1 MASAFPH
8 SHDHDAPL
16 TKLSLEDLVSVLKRE
31 GMRMTANRH
40 HILRV
45 LLNADTP
52 LSLEE
57 IQTGAERLGSRPD
70 FATVF
75 RLMLVLEK
83 LKLAHK
89 VNLGRSTSHYELL
102 DPQRHHDHLVC
113 VDCGKVT
120 LIEDR
125 CPVEKLERKLA
136 KDYGYTGL
144 KHSLEFFGHCFE
156 CTHTA

>member
-1 MASAFPH
+1 MAPASSH

-16 TKLSLEDLVSVLKRE
+16 EKLSLEDLVGALKR
-31 GMRMTANRH
+31 GGIRMTANRR

-45 LLNADTP
+45 LLAADAP

-57 IQTGAERLGSRPD
+57 IQVGAGHLGSRPD

-102 DPQRHHDHLVC
+102 DPQKHHDHLVC

-120 LIEDR
+120 LIEDG

-136 KDYGYTGL
+136 KDYGYSGI
-144 KHSLEFFGHCFE
+144 KHSLEFFGHCSE
-156 CTHTA
+156 CTQAA

>member
-1 MASAFPH
+1 MAPASSH

-16 TKLSLEDLVSVLKRE
+16 EQLSLEDLVGALKRG
-31 GMRMTANRH
+31 GMRMTSNRR

-45 LLNADTP
+45 LLAAGAP

-57 IQTGAERLGSRPD
+57 IQVGAERLGSRPD

-102 DPQRHHDHLVC
+102 DPRKHHDHLVC

-120 LIEDR
+120 LIEER

-136 KDYGYTGL
+136 KDYGYSGI

-156 CTHTA
+156 CTRAA

>member
-1 MASAFPH
+1 MAQASSH
-8 SHDHDAPL
+8 SHDHGTPL
-16 TKLSLEDLVSVLKRE
+16 EQLTLEGLVSVLKGR

-40 HILRV
+40 SILRV
-45 LLNADTP
+45 LLESDEP
-52 LSLEE
+52 LGLEE
-57 IQTGAERLGSRPD
+57 IQTRASVLGSRPD

-83 LKLAHK
+83 LKLAQK
-89 VNLGRSTSHYELL
+89 VNLGRPTSHYELVN
-102 DPQRHHDHLVC
+102 PQKHHDHLVC

-136 KDYGYTGL
+136 RDYGYTGI

-156 CTHTA
+156 CTHPA

>member
-1 MASAFPH
+1 MAHDSPH
-8 SHDHDAPL
+8 HHDHGTPPDEL
-16 TKLSLEDLVSVLKRE
+16 TLEGLVGVLKGQ

-40 HILRV
+40 NILRI
-45 LLNADTP
+45 LLDSGEP
-52 LSLEE
+52 LGLEE
-57 IQTGAERLGSRPD
+57 IQSRAAGLGSRPD

-75 RLMLVLEK
+75 RLMLALEK

-102 DPQRHHDHLVC
+102 NPGKHHDHLVC

-136 KDYGYTGL
+136 RDYGYTGI
-144 KHSLEFFGHCFE
+144 KHSLEFFGHCFK
-156 CTHTA
+156 CTHPA